1 MLQELYGII
10 EMNYSFLYNPFFI
23 KTISLLTL
31 LIIWNFFSTYFNIE
45 TLPSPYTVLIT
56 LQYELLNGNLLY
68 HLSKTLYRVLIS
80 FSLAMVIGVF
90 FGILMGNNKK
100 INNIFDTWNIIF
112 LNIPALVLIILS
124 FVWFG
129 LTELAAI
136 IAVSLNKIPNVI
148 ITVREGAKTI
158 DKQLLEVASI
168 YKVKKVKRFFVFYL
182 PQLYP
187 YLIASARGGISLIWK
202 IVLVVELLG
211 RSNGVGFKLHEFFQF
226 FDIASILAYTFAFVL
241 IMIAIENFIFLPLDR
256 KANKWRNN

>member
-1 MLQELYGII
+1 MS
-10 EMNYSFLYNPFFI
+10 YSFLYSPFFI
-23 KTISLLTL
+23 KTISLLVL
-31 LIIWNFFSTYFNIE
+31 FIIWNFFSTYFDIE
-45 TLPSPYTVLIT
+45 TLPSPYTVFIAF
-56 LQYELLNGNLLY
+56 QDELLNGSLLY
-68 HLSKTLYRVLIS
+68 HLSITLYRVLIS
-80 FSLAMVIGVF
+80 FSLAMVVGVF
-90 FGILMGNNKK
+90 FGILMGNNEK

-124 FVWFG
+124 YVWFG

-226 FDIASILAYTFAFVL
+226 FDIAAILAYTFAFVI
-241 IMIAIENFIFLPLDR
+241 IMISIENFIFLPLDR

>member
-1 MLQELYGII
+1 
-10 EMNYSFLYNPFFI
+10 MNYSFLYNPFFI
-23 KTISLLTL
+23 KIISLLTL
-31 LIIWNFFSTYFNIE
+31 FIIWNFFSTYFEIE
-45 TLPSPYTVLIT
+45 TLPSPYTVFIT
-56 LQYELLNGNLLY
+56 LQDELLNGSLLY
-68 HLSKTLYRVLIS
+68 HLSVTLYRVLIS
-80 FSLAMVIGVF
+80 FSLAMFVGVF

-124 FVWFG
+124 YVWFG

-168 YKVKKVKRFFVFYL
+168 YKVKNVKRFFVFYL

-226 FDIASILAYTFAFVL
+226 FDIAAILAYTFAFVL

>member
-1 MLQELYGII
+1 
-10 EMNYSFLYNPFFI
+10 MNYSFLYNPFFTKI
-23 KTISLLTL
+23 ISLLAL
-31 LIIWNFFSTYFNIE
+31 FIIWNFFSTYFNIE
-45 TLPSPYTVLIT
+45 TLPSPYTVFIT
-56 LQYELLNGNLLY
+56 LQDELLNGSLLY
-68 HLSKTLYRVLIS
+68 HLSITLYRVLIS
-80 FSLAMVIGVF
+80 FSLAMVIGIF

-100 INNIFDTWNIIF
+100 INNIFDAWNIIF

-124 FVWFG
+124 YVWFG

-148 ITVREGAKTI
+148 ITIREGAKTI

-226 FDIASILAYTFAFVL
+226 FDIAAILAYTFAFVL

>member
-1 MLQELYGII
+1 MVF
-10 EMNYSFLYNPFFI
+10 SFLNNNFSIKAVSFF
-23 KTISLLTL
+23 SL
-31 LIIWNFFSTYFNIE
+31 LIIWNFSSQYFNIE
-45 TLPSPYTVLIT
+45 TLPSPYIVLVT
-56 LQYELLNGNLLY
+56 LQEELLNGEMLY
-68 HLSKTLYRVLIS
+68 HLGITLYRVLVS
-80 FSLAMVIGVF
+80 FSVAMLIGVF
-90 FGILMGNNKK
+90 FGILMGNNKN
-100 INNIFDTWNIIF
+100 INNILDAWNIIF

-124 FVWFG
+124 YVWFG

-148 ITVREGAKTI
+148 VTIREGAKTI

-211 RSNGVGFKLHEFFQF
+211 RSNGIGFKLHEFFQF
-226 FDIASILAYTFAFVL
+226 FDITSILAYTFAFVI
-241 IMIAIENFIFLPLDR
+241 IMIAIENFLFVPLD
-256 KANKWRNN
+256 KMANKWRSQ

>member
-1 MLQELYGII
+1 
-10 EMNYSFLYNPFFI
+10 MNYSFLYNPFFI
-23 KTISLLTL
+23 KIISLFVLF
-31 LIIWNFFSTYFNIE
+31 IIWNFFSTYFNIE
-45 TLPSPYTVLIT
+45 TLPSPYTVFIT
-56 LQYELLNGNLLY
+56 LQDELLNGSLIY
-68 HLSKTLYRVLIS
+68 HLSITLYRVLIS
-80 FSLAMVIGVF
+80 FSLAMIIGVF

-124 FVWFG
+124 YVWFG

-226 FDIASILAYTFAFVL
+226 FDIAAILAYTFAFVL
-241 IMIAIENFIFLPLDR
+241 IMIAIENFIFLPLD
-256 KANKWRNN
+256 KQANKWRNN

>member
-1 MLQELYGII
+1 
-10 EMNYSFLYNPFFI
+10 MNYSFLYKPFFI
-23 KTISLLTL
+23 KIISLLAL

-45 TLPSPYTVLIT
+45 TLPSPYTVFIT
-56 LQYELLNGNLLY
+56 LQDELLNGSLLY
-68 HLSKTLYRVLIS
+68 HLSVTLYRVLIS

-90 FGILMGNNKK
+90 FGILMGNNRK
-100 INNIFDTWNIIF
+100 INNIFDTWKIIF

-124 FVWFG
+124 YVWFG

-148 ITVREGAKTI
+148 ITIREGAKTI

-182 PQLYP
+182 PRLYP

-226 FDIASILAYTFAFVL
+226 FDIAAILAYTFAFVL